1 MNDFVEYVELIPYG
15 ALTTYAIWA
24 GWYLWKATK
33 QPESVNPHIF
43 EMIPPFF
50 TTIGIFGTFLG
61 IATGLYLFDVQ
72 DIENSI
78 PVLLGGLKTAFIAS
92 IFGIFLY
99 FGSAKWVAIIQNRN
113 EQGKLSPEAIRMEI
127 LVDKISTLTENIN
140 DIFTTVDANN
150 NTITV
155 GNLFRDIYQE
165 SRKQSQALQ
174 SFSTDLAISISAG
187 FEQILNNEDKGV
199 LSELQLVRKEIE
211 LLGGK
216 LSDPTTEMTQNVVK
230 DLEVAMKNMIDEFK
244 TSVSGSTKAEME
256 RLASVL
262 GEAGGALT
270 SFPIRLQEMT
280 QNLNENFRGLQE
292 VVEQISKQTLSQST
306 ESTGLMKKQVEEM
319 SEILKSKVGDLQ
331 SGQEVLM
338 TRQTEN
344 LTVSESLLSSF
355 NASIENMKGLSGGI
369 NDTIT
374 KFNTIQSELSRA
386 SSQLVTVSNQV
397 NNSTVLFK
405 DAQMKFSDQNDQFI
419 QHNRRTIEEIQSSL
433 VHAKEVST
441 HYAVKFEI
449 IENGLKSIFDEIQV
463 GLDLYSK
470 SVGSSIESYLGKY
483 SEALTSTVQSLAGA
497 SEKQEDM
504 LNDLTEQIEGFRR
517 DVLRSQTTRAL
528 Q

>member
-1 MNDFVEYVELIPYG
+1 MIDQVKLVVETIPYVILV
-15 ALTTYAIWA
+15 AYA
-24 GWYLWKATK
+24 GWAFRYVNRAKK
-33 QPESVNPHIF
+33 EPDKVNPYIF
-43 EMIPPFF
+43 EIIPQIF
-50 TTIGIFGTFLG
+50 TTIGILGTFLG
-61 IATGLYLFDVQ
+61 IAVGLFFFDVQ

-78 PVLLGGLKTAFIAS
+78 PILLSGLKTAFIAS
-92 IFGIFLY
+92 IFGIILY
-99 FGSAKWVAIIQNRN
+99 FVFSKWTAVIQNKN
-113 EQGKLSPEAIRMEI
+113 DQGKLSPESIRLEI
-127 LVDKISTLTENIN
+127 LSESISNLTANIN
-140 DIFTTVDANN
+140 DIFTTVDSNN
-150 NTITV
+150 NKVTV

-211 LLGGK
+211 MLGSK

-230 DLEVAMKNMIDEFK
+230 DLEVAMKSMIDEFK

-256 RLASVL
+256 QLASVL

-270 SFPIRLQEMT
+270 SFPMRLQEMT
-280 QNLNENFRGLQE
+280 QNLNDNFRGLQE
-292 VVEQISKQTLSQST
+292 VVQQISQQTLSQSN
-306 ESTGLMKKQVEEM
+306 ESTGIMKKQVEEM

-344 LTVSESLLSSF
+344 LTVSESLLASF
-355 NASIENMKGLSGGI
+355 NMSIENMKGLSGGI
-369 NDTIT
+369 NETIG

-397 NNSTVLFK
+397 NNSTALFK
-405 DAQMKFSDQNDQFI
+405 DAQSKFADQNNQFI
-419 QHNRRTIEEIQSSL
+419 QHNRKTIEEIQSAL
-433 VHAKEVST
+433 LQAKEVSN
-441 HYAVKFEI
+441 HYAEKFGV

-463 GLDLYSK
+463 GLDMYSK
-470 SVGSSIESYLGKY
+470 SVGSSIELYLGKY

-504 LNDLTEQIEGFRR
+504 LNDLTEQIEGFRK
-517 DVLRSQTTRAL
+517 DVLRSPNLRSV
-528 Q
+528 